1 MIIIIKK
8 LSKLKLKVRLNIS
21 IGDEGSQAPAEKSV
35 IDEAVKSSAEKN
47 LKS

>member
-8 LSKLKLKVRLNIS
+8 LTKLKQKVRLNIN
-21 IGDEGSQAPAEKSV
+21 IGDEETQAPAEKSV